1 MADLTLTVVSPEREV
16 LREEGVTLVLVP
28 SIDGQLGILPR
39 HAPLITQLAPGT
51 LEIRRG
57 TESQHFSIT
66 GGFLEVMDNTV
77 TVLADAS
84 ENASEI
90 NRDRAEAAR
99 EAALRDLEAARRTHD
114 DMLTTQARLSLL
126 RALARLRTVERASRG

>member
-16 LREEGVTLVLVP
+16 LREEGVTLVLAP

-51 LEIRRG
+51 LELRRG
-57 TESQHFSIT
+57 AESQHFSIT

-99 EAALRDLEAARRTHD
+99 EAALRDLESARRTHD
-114 DMLTTQARLSLL
+114 DVLTTQARLSLL

>member
-1 MADLTLTVVSPEREV
+1 MAELTLTVVSPEREV
-16 LREEGVTLVLVP
+16 LREDGVTLVLAP
-28 SIDGQLGILPR
+28 SVEGRLGILPR

-51 LEIRRG
+51 LELRRG
-57 TESQHFSIT
+57 AESQHFSIT

-90 NRDRAEAAR
+90 SRERAEAAR
-99 EAALRDLEAARRTHD
+99 EAAVRDLEEARRTHD
-114 DMLTTQARLSLL
+114 DMMTTQARLALL
-126 RALARLRTVERASRG
+126 RALARLRTVERARRG

>member
-16 LREEGVTLVLVP
+16 LREEGVTLVLAP
-28 SIDGQLGILPR
+28 SVDGQLGILPR

-51 LEIRRG
+51 LELRRG
-57 TESQHFSIT
+57 AETQHFSIT

-90 NRDRAEAAR
+90 SRERAQAAR
-99 EAALRDLEAARRTHD
+99 EAAMRDLEEARRTHD
-114 DMLTTQARLSLL
+114 DMMTTQARLALL
-126 RALARLRTVERASRG
+126 RALARLRTVERAQRG